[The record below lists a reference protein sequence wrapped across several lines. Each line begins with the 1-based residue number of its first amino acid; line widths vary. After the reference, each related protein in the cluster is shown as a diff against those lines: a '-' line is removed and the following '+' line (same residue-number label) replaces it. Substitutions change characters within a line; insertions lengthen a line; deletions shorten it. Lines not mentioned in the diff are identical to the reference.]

1 MKKTQSWLIS
11 VSVSYLKNE
20 IGGNTEMLTGNR
32 KRGRTTPKLLLFI
45 LLGFKTLSVMRNA
58 RFGNLVSLLEVSKS
72 R

>member
-20 IGGNTEMLTGNR
+20 IGRSTEMLTGNR
-32 KRGRTTPKLLLFI
+32 KGGRTTPKLLLFI